1 MLKIARDITEL
12 IGNTPLVRLN
22 KIAKDVPAE
31 IIAKLEFFNPVSSI
45 KDRLGIGLIRDAE
58 ERGVLKKNSVII
70 EATFG
75 NAGLGLGLA
84 CCVKGFRLIIVMP
97 EQKSDDRIKLLKSF
111 GAEIVITPREEG
123 MAGSIRKAELL
134 ARETP
139 NSFLAEQFKNPA
151 NAKVHRETTAREI
164 WNDTDGQVDVVVC
177 GIGTGGTITGIA
189 EELKPKK
196 EGLRIVGIEP
206 ATSAV
211 LSGEPAGPHK
221 IQGIGAGFV
230 PEILKRELI
239 DEIIKVKSDKAIKIA
254 RRLIREEG
262 LLCGISSGA
271 AVWAALEI
279 GRRPEFKGRMIVA
292 ILPDTGER
300 YLNTELFDNHK
311 S

>member
-1 MLKIARDITEL
+1 MPRIARDVLEL
-12 IGNTPLVRLN
+12 IGNTPLVRLGR
-22 KIAKDVPAE
+22 IAQGVPAA
-31 IIAKLEFFNPVSSI
+31 IVAKLEFYNPVSSI
-45 KDRLGIGLIRDAE
+45 KDRLGVGLIRDAE
-58 ERGVLKKNSVII
+58 ERGLLKKNSVII

-84 CCVKGFRLIIVMP
+84 CSLLGYRLIIVMP
-97 EQKSDDRIKLLKSF
+97 EQKSADRVKLIGAF
-111 GAEIVITPREEG
+111 GAEIVQTPREEG
-123 MAGSIRKAELL
+123 IAGAMRKAEEL
-134 ARETP
+134 AREIP
-139 NSFLAEQFKNPA
+139 NSFLADQFKNPA

-164 WNDTDGQVDVVVC
+164 WNDTDGLVDAVVC

-189 EELKPKK
+189 EELKPRKA
-196 EGLRIVGIEP
+196 GLRIFGVEP

-239 DEIIKVKSDKAIKIA
+239 DEVIKVRSDKAIKTA

-262 LLCGISSGA
+262 LFCGISSGA

-279 GRRPEFKGRMIVA
+279 GRRPEYRDRMIVA
-292 ILPDTGER
+292 ILPDTAER
-300 YLNTELFDNHK
+300 YLNTELF
-311 S
+311 ST

>member
-1 MLKIARDITEL
+1 MPKIARDITEL

-22 KIAKDVPAE
+22 RIAQDVPAE
-31 IIAKLEFFNPVSSI
+31 IIAKLEFYNPASSI
-45 KDRLGIGLIRDAE
+45 KDRLGYGLIRDAE

-75 NAGLGLGLA
+75 NAGLGLGLV
-84 CCVKGFRLIIVMP
+84 CCVKGYRLVIVMP
-97 EQKSDDRIKLLKSF
+97 EQKTEDRVKLLKSF
-111 GAEIVITPREEG
+111 GAEIVLTPREEG
-123 MAGSIRKAELL
+123 MAGSIRKAEQL

-164 WNDTDGQVDVVVC
+164 WKDTDGQVDVVVC

-196 EGLRIVGIEP
+196 SELRIVGIEP

-279 GRRPEFKGRMIVA
+279 GRRPEFKDRMIVA

-300 YLNTELFDNHK
+300 YLNTELFD

>member
-1 MLKIARDITEL
+1 MPRIARNVTEL

-22 KIAKDVPAE
+22 RIAQDVPAE
-31 IIAKLEFFNPVSSI
+31 IVAKLEFYNPASSI
-45 KDRLGIGLIRDAE
+45 KDRLGVGLIRDAE

-75 NAGLGLGLA
+75 NAGLGLGLV
-84 CCVKGFRLIIVMP
+84 CCVKGYRLIIVMP
-97 EQKSDDRIKLLKSF
+97 EQKSEDRIKLLKSF
-111 GAEIVITPREEG
+111 GAEIVLTPREEG
-123 MAGSIRKAELL
+123 MAGSIRKAEQL

-151 NAKVHRETTAREI
+151 NPKVHRETTAREI
-164 WNDTDGQVDVVVC
+164 WNDTDGQVDAIVC
-177 GIGTGGTITGIA
+177 GIGTGGTITGVA
-189 EELKPKK
+189 EELKPRKP
-196 EGLRIVGIEP
+196 GLRIVGIEP
-206 ATSAV
+206 ASSAV

-239 DEIIKVKSDKAIKIA
+239 DEVIKVKSDQAIKIA

-279 GRRPEFKGRMIVA
+279 GRRPEFKDRMIVA

-300 YLNTELFDNHK
+300 YLNTELFE

>member
-1 MLKIARDITEL
+1 
-12 IGNTPLVRLN
+12 
-22 KIAKDVPAE
+22 
-31 IIAKLEFFNPVSSI
+31 
-45 KDRLGIGLIRDAE
+45 
-58 ERGVLKKNSVII
+58 
-70 EATFG
+70 
-75 NAGLGLGLA
+75 LA
-84 CCVKGFRLIIVMP
+84 CSVLGYRLIIVMP
-97 EQKSDDRIKLLKSF
+97 EPKNPERLKLLRSF
-111 GAEIVITPREEG
+111 GAEIVQTPREEG
-123 MAGSIRKAELL
+123 IAGSMRKAEQL

-139 NSFLAEQFKNPA
+139 NSFLADQFKNPA

-164 WNDTDGQVDVVVC
+164 WNDTDGLVDAVVC

-189 EELKPKK
+189 EELKPRKP
-196 EGLRIVGIEP
+196 GLRIFGVEP

-239 DEIIKVKSDKAIKIA
+239 DEVIKVKSDKAIKTA

-279 GRRPEFKGRMIVA
+279 GQRPEYRDRMIVA

-300 YLNTELFDNHK
+300 YLDTELFPA
-311 S
+311 

>member
-1 MLKIARDITEL
+1 MPRIARNVTEL

-22 KIAKDVPAE
+22 RIAQDVPAE
-31 IIAKLEFFNPVSSI
+31 IVAKLEFYNPASSI
-45 KDRLGIGLIRDAE
+45 KDRLGVGLIRDAE
-58 ERGVLKKNSVII
+58 DRGVLKKNSVII

-75 NAGLGLGLA
+75 NAGLGLGLV
-84 CCVKGFRLIIVMP
+84 CCVKGYRLIIVMP
-97 EQKSDDRIKLLKSF
+97 EQKSEDRIKLLKSF
-111 GAEIVITPREEG
+111 GAEIVLTPREEG
-123 MAGSIRKAELL
+123 MAGSIRKAEQL

-151 NAKVHRETTAREI
+151 NPKVHRETTAREI
-164 WNDTDGQVDVVVC
+164 WNDTDGQVDAIVC
-177 GIGTGGTITGIA
+177 GIGTGGTITGVA
-189 EELKPKK
+189 EELKPRKP
-196 EGLRIVGIEP
+196 GLRIVGIEP
-206 ATSAV
+206 ASSAV

-239 DEIIKVKSDKAIKIA
+239 DEVIKVKSDQAIKIA

-279 GRRPEFKGRMIVA
+279 GRRPEFKDRMIVA

-300 YLNTELFDNHK
+300 YLNTELFE